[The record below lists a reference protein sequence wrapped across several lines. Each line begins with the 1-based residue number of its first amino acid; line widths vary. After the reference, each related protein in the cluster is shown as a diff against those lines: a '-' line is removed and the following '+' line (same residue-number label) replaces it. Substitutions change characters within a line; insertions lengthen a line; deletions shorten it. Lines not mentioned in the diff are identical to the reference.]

1 MSRLCIF
8 AHIIVML
15 NGYKIFFIPGTFYK
29 PKFTKLLSSQG
40 SRLSETFQMF
50 RRNTFQLKRLQ
61 PTMLLREKRF
71 DPDMF
76 HNFNSLMDQAI
87 HISPQAQC
95 LQILSAGFIPSK
107 SFNLRLPVFEIIF
120 LPGNEVKNNLICD
133 EYL

>member
-1 MSRLCIF
+1 MDIKSSLNQALFISLNSQNYYPLKVSDPVRLFKC
-8 AHIIVML
+8 
-15 NGYKIFFIPGTFYK
+15 
-29 PKFTKLLSSQG
+29 
-40 SRLSETFQMF
+40 F